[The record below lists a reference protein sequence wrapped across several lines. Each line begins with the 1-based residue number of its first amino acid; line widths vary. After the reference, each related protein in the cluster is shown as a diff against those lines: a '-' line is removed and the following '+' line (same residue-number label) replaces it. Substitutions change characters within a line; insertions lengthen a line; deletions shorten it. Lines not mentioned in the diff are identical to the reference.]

1 MKNTII
7 IILLVVAIFVGGYFL
22 FPNLFNNNSNTDTT
36 DTTGQV
42 KLIDKTTETEE
53 KSTNGEITKSTNGGQ
68 TIIGKS
74 TEGRDIPVYQY
85 GNGDTEILLIGGIH
99 GGYAWNT
106 SLLGF
111 EIINYLKET
120 PTIIPD
126 NVKITIIPVLNPDG
140 LSKVSEISKLSQL
153 SKNPPALA
161 DTIIGRFNSNNVDLN
176 RNFDCNWE
184 KVALWQNKEVSG
196 GDEVFSEIE
205 SQAIKNYIEREKPTA
220 VIVYYSAAGGV
231 FSSSCNNGI
240 LTETRTLTK
249 TYATASGYPSYDEFT
264 AYETTGDIVNWL
276 AKKNIPAISVLL
288 TDHNNTEWTKNKA
301 GVESI
306 LNYYAK

>member
-7 IILLVVAIFVGGYFL
+7 IILLVVAILVGGYFL

-161 DTIIGRFNSNNVDLN
+161 DTIVGRFNSNNVDLN

-196 GDEVFSEIE
+196 GDEVFSETE